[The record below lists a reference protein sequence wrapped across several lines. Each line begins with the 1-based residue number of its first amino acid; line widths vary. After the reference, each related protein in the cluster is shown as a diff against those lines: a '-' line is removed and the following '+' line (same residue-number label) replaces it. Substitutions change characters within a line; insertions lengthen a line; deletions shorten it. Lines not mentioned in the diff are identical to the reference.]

1 MTGDTPPL
9 DTLILV
15 VYHSLKYL
23 LLFIFSLV
31 PSVMKPMLEKIQ
43 LITFPLFEDIKIEI
57 NWWFSNHVLNF
68 FNLNNHELNSH
79 RKGHMLHNISI
90 CIFPENIFS
99 FVLWAGARNRS
110 DVQISQQLNSFT
122 RGNPVIRQG
131 EECHGQLPPEM
142 VLPHDWTYWTS
153 KQKGYVPWS

>member
-57 NWWFSNHVLNF
+57 NW
-68 FNLNNHELNSH
+68 
-79 RKGHMLHNISI
+79 
-90 CIFPENIFS
+90 
-99 FVLWAGARNRS
+99 
-110 DVQISQQLNSFT
+110 
-122 RGNPVIRQG
+122 
-131 EECHGQLPPEM
+131 
-142 VLPHDWTYWTS
+142 
-153 KQKGYVPWS
+153 